1 MTSESQGPPKRSLLV
16 ELLVGAEGLEEAS
29 KKLETPS
36 NAVNRAEQVPT
47 ADAAGDI
54 SPGLL
59 SRIESL
65 ATAIEALTR
74 GHLAA
79 PIARELVEVVREV
92 RERAPAAKVVPM
104 PLLRR

>member
-1 MTSESQGPPKRSLLV
+1 M
-16 ELLVGAEGLEEAS
+16 GAEGFEEAS
-29 KKLETPS
+29 KKLKTPS
-36 NAVNRAEQVPT
+36 NAVKPREQAPN
-47 ADAAGDI
+47 ADAAGDR

-79 PIARELVEVVREV
+79 PIARELVDVVREV
-92 RERAPAAKVVPM
+92 RARAPAAKVVPM
-104 PLLRR
+104 PMRRTP